1 MSCTPGQVSNI
12 FSDKTGAYI
21 HISNSYRSDDS
32 FASVFIYECCVLGTL
47 TKNEM
52 KLVKFVVGGK
62 LFDILAPGDSNGS
75 THSQLKQ
82 KNADDDIKV
91 VVAYFG

>member
-1 MSCTPGQVSNI
+1 M
-12 FSDKTGAYI
+12 
-21 HISNSYRSDDS
+21 
-32 FASVFIYECCVLGTL
+32 YECGVIGTL

-75 THSQLKQ
+75 THSQLNQ

-91 VVAYFG
+91 VVAYFGWIIIVVAYGILPPLLLHYYHKWSPSSCMLESS

>member
-1 MSCTPGQVSNI
+1 M
-12 FSDKTGAYI
+12 
-21 HISNSYRSDDS
+21 
-32 FASVFIYECCVLGTL
+32 YECGVIGTL

-75 THSQLKQ
+75 THSQLNQ